1 MPLFLDDNLIESFSE
16 YGLKV
21 LSSIQRELAD
31 KLVTPTIAFSAI
43 KKWVFPHCDPVAKD
57 LIKQVSQP
65 TWLDLYEIYL
75 KIIYSNTSDEAHEMA
90 AIIELIVTYSKSP
103 AREIKPR
110 QSLDVTY
117 YLITCEEA
125 EIDIK
130 RIRFTNSG
138 LDVFKFCKYCWR
150 QPAPGRNICPHH
162 ATHSSKYLESYRV
175 KQLFDSYTY
184 NRSSVESF
192 EFMDDDFCLSYF
204 LPTNQIYSWL
214 LKRRPYVA
222 DRLKSAGL
230 PLNDKN
236 IVRSLL
242 KMLQPTHG
250 YHWSALEA
258 SRGVNEWITSHPE
271 LIWPM
276 LLRAETWFELRN
288 QASNNWGGKKSR
300 GKKTQKDH
308 VLPPVLLADKWI
320 M

>member
-1 MPLFLDDNLIESFSE
+1 MNQIKSAWVSSYLEGCTLIH
-16 YGLKV
+16 
-21 LSSIQRELAD
+21 LARLNKD
-31 KLVTPTIAFSAI
+31 TKPVPALVTTLRAVISILLEYQNSGVKNPTNR
-43 KKWVFPHCDPVAKD
+43 V
-57 LIKQVSQP
+57 
-65 TWLDLYEIYL
+65 
-75 KIIYSNTSDEAHEMA
+75 
-90 AIIELIVTYSKSP
+90 
-103 AREIKPR
+103 
-110 QSLDVTY
+110 
-117 YLITCEEA
+117 
-125 EIDIK
+125 
-130 RIRFTNSG
+130 TNSG

-192 EFMDDDFCLSYF
+192 EFLDDDFCLSYF

-230 PLNDKN
+230 PSNDKN

-242 KMLQPTHG
+242 KMLQPTQG

-300 GKKTQKDH
+300 GKKTQKEH